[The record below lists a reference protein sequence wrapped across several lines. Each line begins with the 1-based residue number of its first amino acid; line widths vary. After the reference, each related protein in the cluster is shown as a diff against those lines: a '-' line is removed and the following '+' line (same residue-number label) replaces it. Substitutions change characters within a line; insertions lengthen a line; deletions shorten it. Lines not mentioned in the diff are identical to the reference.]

1 MSRHAKKRKILTAL
15 LVGILAFVALLAC
28 GVAFVTYLPG
38 INLNDWFR
46 TTANYWL
53 LFRLLVYM
61 GVGIL
66 LYFLQRSSSP
76 LPRKAF
82 ILIVLAFALNEGLN
96 LLYRL

>member
-1 MSRHAKKRKILTAL
+1 MSRPSKKRKILTAL
-15 LVGILAFVALLAC
+15 LAGVLGFLALLAC
-28 GVAFVTYLPG
+28 SVVFVTYLPG

-53 LFRLLVYM
+53 LFRLFVYM
-61 GVGIL
+61 GGGIL

-76 LPRKAF
+76 LPRKA
-82 ILIVLAFALNEGLN
+82 IVLIVLAFALNEGLN

>member
-1 MSRHAKKRKILTAL
+1 MSRPSKKRKILTAL
-15 LVGILAFVALLAC
+15 LAGVLAFIALLAC

-38 INLNDWFR
+38 VNLNDWFR

-53 LFRLLVYM
+53 LFRLFVYM

-76 LPRKAF
+76 LPRKVIVF
-82 ILIVLAFALNEGLN
+82 IVLAFALNEGLN

>member
-1 MSRHAKKRKILTAL
+1 MSRLARKRKILTSL
-15 LVGILAFVALLAC
+15 LAGVLAFVALLAC

-53 LFRLLVYM
+53 LFRLFVYM

-76 LPRKAF
+76 LPRKA
-82 ILIVLAFALNEGLN
+82 IVLIVLAFIFNEGLN